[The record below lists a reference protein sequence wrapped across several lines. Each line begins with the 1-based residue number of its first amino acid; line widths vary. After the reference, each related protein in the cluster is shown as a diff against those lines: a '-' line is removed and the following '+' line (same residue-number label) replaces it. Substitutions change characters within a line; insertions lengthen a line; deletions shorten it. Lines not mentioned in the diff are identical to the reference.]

1 MPPIELKQHQADR
14 LNNLGLRGPKP
25 GRLRGTYLSSDKI
38 AAVKRSIDEGQ
49 TYEQMIMIHNVGN
62 NTITKIKKGLI
73 E

>member
-1 MPPIELKQHQADR
+1 MLQLKQHQADR
-14 LNNLGLRGPKP
+14 LENLGLRGPTP
-25 GRLRGTYLSSDKI
+25 GRLRGTYLSSEKI

-49 TYEQMIMIHNVGN
+49 TYIQIMMVHGVGN

>member
-1 MPPIELKQHQADR
+1 MLQLKQHQADR
-14 LNNLGLRGPKP
+14 LENLGLRGPTP
-25 GRLRGTYLSSDKI
+25 GRLRGTYLSAERI
-38 AAVKRSIDEGQ
+38 AAVKQSIAKGL